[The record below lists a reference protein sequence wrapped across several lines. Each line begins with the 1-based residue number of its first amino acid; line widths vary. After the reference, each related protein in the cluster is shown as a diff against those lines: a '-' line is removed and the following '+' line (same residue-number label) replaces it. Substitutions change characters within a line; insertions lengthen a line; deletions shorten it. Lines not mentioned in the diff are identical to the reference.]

1 MCALLLSPFISCMAL
16 RMTQAQDETR
26 IPVIIGVGQ
35 VNDRP
40 SDDADALDSRQLMEA
55 AIRTADADAGGGFIS
70 RIDWLGI
77 TRQISFPSLDKTMVE
92 GICSLLGIA
101 PAHAEQSKGPNG
113 DTPIKYLNDAANAIG
128 EGRAQVAII
137 AGAEALRTAARR
149 PDGGGIGRN
158 MRMPEDPPIHVK
170 YGLRTPTDIYPLYEN
185 AGRKAWGQSLAEG
198 QAETGIIWSLFSQ
211 VAAGNP
217 AAWIRKPITADE
229 VITANANNRPI
240 AFPYTKLMVANSSV
254 NQGAALL
261 VTSLAVARA
270 AGVAENRIIYVG
282 KGAAAHESDNV
293 LERARWD
300 TSPSMAVTLEQ
311 VIARNGLDPQKLD
324 HLELYS
330 CFPCV
335 PKMARRI
342 LGLPADRVATEFG
355 GLTFGGGPIG
365 NYMAHAAASMV
376 EKMRVEPGD
385 GLLFANGGF
394 ATHNHAILLTT
405 RPLPSGTFPQ
415 DYDCQAEANA
425 RRGSVPELVDGYEG
439 PAEIE
444 TYTVI
449 YDREAQPKFGVVLAR
464 IADGRRAIARVPAED
479 SAMIAFLT
487 SGQVEPVGSKGLV
500 VRDGDFCRWSIS

>member
-1 MCALLLSPFISCMAL
+1 MAEDYL
-16 RMTQAQDETR
+16 AETR

-40 SDDADALDSRQLMEA
+40 ADDAEALDSRQLMEA
-55 AIRTADADAGGGFIS
+55 AIRAADKDAGGGFIP

-92 GICSLLGIA
+92 GLCAALGIA
-101 PAHAEQSKGPNG
+101 PAHAEQSRGPNG
-113 DTPIKYLNDAANAIG
+113 DTPIRYLNDAANAIG
-128 EGRAQVAII
+128 EGRAQVAVIV
-137 AGAEALRTAARR
+137 GGEALRTAARR

-158 MRMPEDPPIHVK
+158 MRMPEVPPVHVK
-170 YGLRTPTDIYPLYEN
+170 YGLRTPTDIYPFYEN
-185 AGRKAWGQSLAEG
+185 AGRKAWGQTLGEG
-198 QAETGIIWSLFSQ
+198 QAETGLIWSLFSE
-211 VAAGNP
+211 VAAANP
-217 AAWIRKPITADE
+217 AAWLRKPISADE
-229 VITANANNRPI
+229 IVTAGANNRPI

-261 VTSLAVARA
+261 VTSLAIARA
-270 AGVAENRIIYVG
+270 AGVPESRIVYVG
-282 KGAAAHESDNV
+282 KGAAAHESEDV
-293 LERARWD
+293 LARARWD

-311 VIARNGLDPQKLD
+311 AIARNGLDPQRLD

-342 LGLPADRVATEFG
+342 LGLPAERPATVFG

-376 EKMRVEPGD
+376 EKLRAAPGD

-405 RPLPSGTFPQ
+405 RPQPAGTFPQ
-415 DYDCQAEANA
+415 DYDCQQLADA
-425 RRGSVPELVDGYEG
+425 RRGAVPELVDGYEG

-449 YDREAQPKFGVVLAR
+449 YDREARPKFGVVLAR
-464 IADGRRAIARVPAED
+464 TPDGRRAIARIPGED
-479 SAMIAFLT
+479 EALIAFLT
-487 SGQVEPVGSKGLV
+487 SGAQEPVGTAGTV
-500 VRDGDFCRWSIS
+500 VREGDFGRWSRG

>member
-1 MCALLLSPFISCMAL
+1 MA
-16 RMTQAQDETR
+16 AHQDETR

-35 VNDRP
+35 INDRP
-40 SDDADALDSRQLMEA
+40 VDDAEALDSCQLMEA
-55 AIRTADADAGGGFIS
+55 AIRAADKDAGGGFLA

-77 TRQISFPSLDKTMVE
+77 TRQISFPTLDKTMVE
-92 GICSLLGIA
+92 GLCAALDIA
-101 PAHAEQSKGPNG
+101 PAHAEQSRGPNG
-113 DTPIKYLNDAANAIG
+113 DTPIRYLNDAANAIG
-128 EGRAQVAII
+128 EGRAQVAVV
-137 AGAEALRTAARR
+137 AGGEALRTAAKR

-158 MRMPEDPPIHVK
+158 MRMPETIPTHVK

-198 QAETGIIWSLFSQ
+198 QGETGVIWSLFSA
-211 VAAGNP
+211 VAAGNS
-217 AAWIRKPITADE
+217 AAWLRTPVSAEDVVTPSPA
-229 VITANANNRPI
+229 NRPI
-240 AFPYTKLMVANSSV
+240 AFPYTKLMVANASV

-270 AGVAENRIIYVG
+270 AGIADHRIIYVG
-282 KGAAAHESDNV
+282 KGAAAHEPDAV
-293 LERARWD
+293 LDRARWD

-311 VIARNGLDPQKLD
+311 VIARNGVDPQKLD

-335 PKMARRI
+335 PKMARRV
-342 LGLPADRVATEFG
+342 LGLPADRPATVFG

-376 EKMRVEPGD
+376 EKLRVEPGD

-394 ATHNHAILLTT
+394 ATHNHAIVLTT
-405 RPLPSGTFPQ
+405 RPQPVGTFPQ
-415 DYDCQAEANA
+415 NYDCQHEADA
-425 RRGSVPELVDGYEG
+425 RRGPIPELVDGYEG

-449 YDREAQPKFGVVLAR
+449 YDREAQPKFGVVLAKMP
-464 IADGRRAIARVPAED
+464 DGRRAIARVPAED
-479 SAMIAFLT
+479 TAMIDFLT
-487 SGQVEPVGSKGLV
+487 SGQNEPVGTRGQV
-500 VRDGDFCRWSIS
+500 VRVGEFSLWSMG

>member
-1 MCALLLSPFISCMAL
+1 MAEDNL
-16 RMTQAQDETR
+16 AETR

-40 SDDADALDSRQLMEA
+40 TDDAEALDSRQLMEA
-55 AIRTADADAGGGFIS
+55 AIRAADRDAGGGFVP

-92 GICSLLGIA
+92 GLCTALGIA
-101 PAHAEQSKGPNG
+101 PAHAEQSRGPNG
-113 DTPIKYLNDAANAIG
+113 DTPIRYLNDAANAIG
-128 EGRAQVAII
+128 EGRAQVAVIV
-137 AGAEALRTAARR
+137 GGEALRTAARR

-158 MRMPEDPPIHVK
+158 LRMPEVPPVHVK
-170 YGLRTPTDIYPLYEN
+170 YGLRTPTDIYPFYEN
-185 AGRKAWGQSLAEG
+185 AGRKAWGQTLGEG
-198 QAETGIIWSLFSQ
+198 QAETGLIWSLFSE
-211 VAAGNP
+211 VAAANP
-217 AAWIRKPITADE
+217 AAWLRKPISAEEIVTAD
-229 VITANANNRPI
+229 ANNRPI

-261 VTSLAVARA
+261 VTSLAIARA
-270 AGVAENRIIYVG
+270 AGVPESRIVYVG
-282 KGAAAHESDNV
+282 KGAAAHESEDV

-300 TSPSMAVTLEQ
+300 NSPSMAVTLEQ
-311 VIARNGLDPQKLD
+311 AIARNGLDPQRLD

-342 LGLPADRVATEFG
+342 LGLPADRPATVFG

-376 EKMRVEPGD
+376 EKLRTEPGD

-405 RPLPSGTFPQ
+405 RPQPAGTFPQ
-415 DYDCQAEANA
+415 DYDCQQLADT
-425 RRGSVPELVDGYEG
+425 RRGAVPELVDGYEG

-449 YDREAQPKFGVVLAR
+449 YDREARPKYGVVLAR
-464 IADGRRAIARVPAED
+464 TPDGRRAIARIPGED
-479 SAMIAFLT
+479 EAMIAFLT
-487 SGQVEPVGSKGLV
+487 SGDTEPVGTVGAV
-500 VRDGDFCRWSIS
+500 VREGDFGRWSRG

>member
-1 MCALLLSPFISCMAL
+1 MA
-16 RMTQAQDETR
+16 ASIEESR

-40 SDDADALDSRQLMEA
+40 ADDTDALDSRQLMEA
-55 AIRTADADAGGGFIS
+55 AIRAADRDAGGGFID

-92 GICSLLGIA
+92 GLCAALGSA

-113 DTPIKYLNDAANAIG
+113 DTPIRYLNDAANAIG
-128 EGRAQVAII
+128 EGRAQVAVIV
-137 AGAEALRTAARR
+137 GGEALRTAAKR

-158 MRMPEDPPIHVK
+158 MRMPEVPPVHVK
-170 YGLRTPTDIYPLYEN
+170 YGLRTPTDIYPFYEN

-198 QAETGIIWSLFSQ
+198 QAETGAIWSLFSE
-211 VAAGNP
+211 VAAANP
-217 AAWIRKPITADE
+217 AAWIRKPVSAETIVTASPD
-229 VITANANNRPI
+229 NRPI
-240 AFPYTKLMVANSSV
+240 AFPYTKLMVANASV

-270 AGVAENRIIYVG
+270 AGVPDHRLIYVG
-282 KGAAAHESDNV
+282 KGAAAHESENV

-300 TSPSMAVTLEQ
+300 ESASMAVTLEQ
-311 VIARNGLDPQKLD
+311 AIARNGLDPQGLD

-342 LGLPADRVATEFG
+342 LGLPADRTATVFG

-376 EKMRVEPGD
+376 ERLRVVPGD

-405 RPLPSGTFPQ
+405 RPQPAGTFPQ
-415 DYDCQAEANA
+415 DYDCQAEADA
-425 RRGSVPELVDGYEG
+425 RRGPIPELVDGYEG

-444 TYTVI
+444 TYTII
-449 YDREAQPKFGVVLAR
+449 YDREAQPKFGVILAR
-464 IADGRRAIARVPAED
+464 TPDGRRAIARVPAED
-479 SAMIAFLT
+479 AAMIAFLT
-487 SGQVEPVGSKGLV
+487 SGALEPVGTSGAV
-500 VRDGDFCRWSIS
+500 VHEGVFCRWSRG

>member
-1 MCALLLSPFISCMAL
+1 MAEDNL
-16 RMTQAQDETR
+16 AETR

-40 SDDADALDSRQLMEA
+40 ADDADALDSRQLMEA
-55 AIRTADADAGGGFIS
+55 AIRAADKDAGGGFIP

-92 GICSLLGIA
+92 GLCAAFGIA
-101 PAHAEQSKGPNG
+101 PAHAEQSRGPNG
-113 DTPIKYLNDAANAIG
+113 DTPIRYLNDAANAIG
-128 EGRAQVAII
+128 EGRAQVAVIV
-137 AGAEALRTAARR
+137 GGEALRTAARR

-158 MRMPEDPPIHVK
+158 LRMPEVPPVHVK
-170 YGLRTPTDIYPLYEN
+170 YGLRTPTDIYPFYEN
-185 AGRKAWGQSLAEG
+185 AGRKAWGQTLAQG
-198 QAETGIIWSLFSQ
+198 QAETGVIWSLFSE
-211 VAAGNP
+211 VAAANP
-217 AAWIRKPITADE
+217 AAWLRKPVSAEDIVTAGPD
-229 VITANANNRPI
+229 NRPI

-270 AGVAENRIIYVG
+270 AGVPESRIVYVG
-282 KGAAAHESDNV
+282 KGAAAHEAEDV
-293 LERARWD
+293 LARARWD

-311 VIARNGLDPQKLD
+311 AIARNGLDPQKLD

-342 LGLPADRVATEFG
+342 LGLPADRAATVFG

-376 EKMRVEPGD
+376 EKLRAEPGD

-394 ATHNHAILLTT
+394 ATHNHAILLTM
-405 RPLPSGTFPQ
+405 RPQPAGTFPH
-415 DYDCQAEANA
+415 DYDCQAEADG
-425 RRGSVPELVDGYEG
+425 RRGAIPELVDGYEG

-449 YDREAQPKFGVVLAR
+449 YDREAQPKFGVVLAQTP
-464 IADGRRAIARVPAED
+464 DGRRAIARIPGED
-479 SAMIAFLT
+479 EPMIAFLT
-487 SGQVEPVGSKGLV
+487 SGVEEPVGTTGMV
-500 VRDGDFCRWSIS
+500 VREGDFGRWSRG

>member
-1 MCALLLSPFISCMAL
+1 MAEDNL
-16 RMTQAQDETR
+16 AETR

-40 SDDADALDSRQLMEA
+40 ADDADALDSRQLMEA
-55 AIRTADADAGGGFIS
+55 AIHAADKDAGGGFIP

-92 GICSLLGIA
+92 GLCTALGIA
-101 PAHAEQSKGPNG
+101 PAHAEQSRGPNG
-113 DTPIKYLNDAANAIG
+113 DTPIRYLNDAANAIG
-128 EGRAQVAII
+128 EGRAQVAVIV
-137 AGAEALRTAARR
+137 GGEALRTAARR

-158 MRMPEDPPIHVK
+158 MRMPEVPPVHVK
-170 YGLRTPTDIYPLYEN
+170 YGLRTPADIYPFYEN
-185 AGRKAWGQSLAEG
+185 AGRKAWGQTLAEG
-198 QAETGIIWSLFSQ
+198 QAETGLIWSLFSE
-211 VAAGNP
+211 VAAANP
-217 AAWIRKPITADE
+217 AAWLRKPVSAVEIVTAG
-229 VITANANNRPI
+229 ANNRPI

-270 AGVAENRIIYVG
+270 AGVPESRIVYVG
-282 KGAAAHESDNV
+282 KGAAAHEAEDV
-293 LERARWD
+293 LARARWD

-311 VIARNGLDPQKLD
+311 AIARNGLDPQRLD

-342 LGLPADRVATEFG
+342 LGLPAERPATVFG

-376 EKMRVEPGD
+376 EKLRAARGD

-405 RPLPSGTFPQ
+405 RPQPAGTFPQ
-415 DYDCQAEANA
+415 DYDCQQLADA
-425 RRGSVPELVDGYEG
+425 RRGAVPELVDGYEG

-449 YDREAQPKFGVVLAR
+449 YDREARPKFGVVLAR
-464 IADGRRAIARVPAED
+464 TPDGRRAIARIPGED
-479 SAMIAFLT
+479 EALIAFLT
-487 SGQVEPVGSKGLV
+487 SGAQEPVGTAGTV
-500 VRDGDFCRWSIS
+500 VREGEFCRWSRG

>member
-1 MCALLLSPFISCMAL
+1 MSRFVIGH
-16 RMTQAQDETR
+16 QDETR
-26 IPVIIGVGQ
+26 VPVIIGVGQ

-40 SDDADALDSRQLMEA
+40 ADDADALDSRQLMEA
-55 AIRTADADAGGGFIS
+55 AIRAADADAGGGFIS

-77 TRQISFPSLDKTMVE
+77 TRQISFPSLDKTMID
-92 GICSLLGIA
+92 GICAALGVK
-101 PAHAEQSKGPNG
+101 PTHAEQSRGPNG
-113 DTPIKYLNDAANAIG
+113 DTPIRYLNDAANAIG
-128 EGRAQVAII
+128 KGLAQVAVI

-158 MRMPEDPPIHVK
+158 MRMPDVPPVHVK

-185 AGRKAWGQSLAEG
+185 AGRAAWGQTLAEG
-198 QAETGIIWSLFSQ
+198 QAETGVIWSLFSQ
-211 VAAGNP
+211 VAAANP
-217 AAWIRKPITADE
+217 AAWIRRPVAAGDIINASAD
-229 VITANANNRPI
+229 NRPI

-261 VTSLAVARA
+261 VTSLAVARD
-270 AGVAENRIIYVG
+270 AGIPENRIIYVG
-282 KGAAAHESDNV
+282 KGAAAHESENV

-311 VIARNGLDPQKLD
+311 VVRRNAIDPQSLN

-342 LGLPADRVATEFG
+342 LGLPADRIATVFG

-376 EKMRVEPGD
+376 EALRAEPGD

-405 RPLPSGTFPQ
+405 RPQPAGTFPQ
-415 DYDCQAEANA
+415 DYDCQAEADA
-425 RRGSVPELVDGYEG
+425 RRGAVPDLLDGYEG

-464 IADGRRAIARVPAED
+464 TPDGRRAIARVPAED
-479 SAMIAFLT
+479 DDMIAFLT
-487 SGQVEPVGSKGLV
+487 SGEGDPVGTAGV
-500 VRDGDFCRWSIS
+500 VVHGGDFCRWSRG

>member
-1 MCALLLSPFISCMAL
+1 MAL
-16 RMTQAQDETR
+16 RMTEPQDETR

-40 SDDADALDSRQLMEA
+40 ADDADALDSRQLMEA
-55 AIRTADADAGGGFIS
+55 AIRAADADAGGGFIS

-77 TRQISFPSLDKTMVE
+77 TRQISFPSLDKTMVD
-92 GICSLLGIA
+92 GICTALGIA
-101 PAHAEQSKGPNG
+101 PVHAEQSKGPNG

-128 EGRAQVAII
+128 EGRAQVAIV

-158 MRMPEDPPIHVK
+158 MRMPEVPPIHVK

-185 AGRKAWGQSLAEG
+185 AGRKTWGQTLAEG
-198 QAETGIIWSLFSQ
+198 QAETGVIWSLFSQ
-211 VAAGNP
+211 VAAANP
-217 AAWIRKPITADE
+217 AAWIRKPLPAEEIITAS
-229 VITANANNRPI
+229 ANNRPI

-270 AGVAENRIIYVG
+270 AGVPESRIIYVG

-300 TSPSMAVTLEQ
+300 NSPSMAVTLEQ
-311 VIARNGLDPQKLD
+311 VVARNGLDPQKLD

-335 PKMARRI
+335 PKMARRT
-342 LGLPADRVATEFG
+342 LGLPADRVATMFG

-405 RPLPSGTFPQ
+405 RPQPAGTFPQ
-415 DYDCQAEANA
+415 DYDCQAEADA
-425 RRGSVPELVDGYEG
+425 RRGAVPELVDGYEG

-464 IADGRRAIARVPAED
+464 TPDGRRAIARVPAED
-479 SAMIAFLT
+479 DGMIAFLT
-487 SGQVEPVGSKGLV
+487 SGAEEPVGTAGIV
-500 VRDGDFCRWSIS
+500 VREGDFCYWSRG

>member
-1 MCALLLSPFISCMAL
+1 
-16 RMTQAQDETR
+16 MTEAQDETR

-40 SDDADALDSRQLMEA
+40 VDDADALDSRQLMEA
-55 AIRTADADAGGGFIS
+55 AIRAADADAGSGFIS

-92 GICSLLGIA
+92 GLSTSLGIA

-128 EGRAQVAII
+128 EGRAQVAVIV
-137 AGAEALRTAARR
+137 GGEALRTAAKR

-158 MRMPEDPPIHVK
+158 LRMPDTIPIHVK
-170 YGLRTPTDIYPLYEN
+170 YGVRTPTEIYPFYEN
-185 AGRKAWGQSLAEG
+185 AGRKAWGQTLAQG
-198 QAETGIIWSLFSQ
+198 QAETGVIWSRFAQ
-211 VAAGNP
+211 VAAENH
-217 AAWIRKPITADE
+217 AAWLRKPMSADE
-229 VITANANNRPI
+229 IITPSASNRPI
-240 AFPYTKLMVANSSV
+240 AFPYTKLTVANSSV

-261 VTSLAVARA
+261 VTSLAVARG
-270 AGVAENRIIYVG
+270 AGVSENRIIYVG
-282 KGAAAHESDNV
+282 KGAAAHEADEYAPLRIGADAGHV
-293 LERARWD
+293 LDRERWD
-300 TSPSMAVTLEQ
+300 ESPSMAVTLEQ
-311 VIARNGLDPQKLD
+311 AIARNGIDPQRLD

-335 PKMARRI
+335 PKMARRV
-342 LGLPADRVATEFG
+342 LGLSADRTATVFG

-376 EKMRVEPGD
+376 EKLRVEPGD

-394 ATHNHAILLTT
+394 ATHNHAIILTT
-405 RPLPSGTFPQ
+405 RPQPAGTFPQ
-415 DYDCQAEANA
+415 DYDCQAEADA
-425 RRGSVPELVDGYEG
+425 RRGPIPELVDGYEG

-449 YDREAQPKFGVVLAR
+449 YDREAQPRFGVVLAKMP
-464 IADGRRAIARVPAED
+464 DSRRAIARVPAED
-479 SAMIAFLT
+479 EAMIAFLT
-487 SGQVEPVGSKGLV
+487 SGKTEPVGTTGRV
-500 VRDGDFCRWSIS
+500 VRKGEFSLWSSR

>member
-1 MCALLLSPFISCMAL
+1 MAEDNL
-16 RMTQAQDETR
+16 AETR

-40 SDDADALDSRQLMEA
+40 AEDADALDSQQLMEA
-55 AIRTADADAGGGFIS
+55 AIGAADKDAGGGFIP

-92 GICSLLGIA
+92 GLCAALGIA
-101 PAHAEQSKGPNG
+101 PAHAEQSRGPNG
-113 DTPIKYLNDAANAIG
+113 DTPIRYLNDAANAIG
-128 EGRAQVAII
+128 EGRAQVAVIV
-137 AGAEALRTAARR
+137 GGEALRTAARR

-158 MRMPEDPPIHVK
+158 MRMPEVPPVHVK
-170 YGLRTPTDIYPLYEN
+170 YGLRTPTDIYPFYEN
-185 AGRKAWGQSLAEG
+185 AGRKAWGQTLGEG
-198 QAETGIIWSLFSQ
+198 QAETGLIWSLFSE
-211 VAAGNP
+211 VAAANP
-217 AAWIRKPITADE
+217 AAWLRKPISAEEIVTAG
-229 VITANANNRPI
+229 ANNRPI

-261 VTSLAVARA
+261 VTSLAIARA
-270 AGVAENRIIYVG
+270 AGVPESRIVYVG
-282 KGAAAHESDNV
+282 KGAAAHESEDV

-300 TSPSMAVTLEQ
+300 NSPSMAVTLEQ
-311 VIARNGLDPQKLD
+311 AIARNGLDPQRLD

-342 LGLPADRVATEFG
+342 LGLPAERPATVFG

-376 EKMRVEPGD
+376 EKLRAAPGD

-405 RPLPSGTFPQ
+405 RPQPAGTFPQ
-415 DYDCQAEANA
+415 DYDCQQLADA
-425 RRGSVPELVDGYEG
+425 RRGAVPELVDGYEG

-449 YDREAQPKFGVVLAR
+449 YDREARPKFGVVLAR
-464 IADGRRAIARVPAED
+464 TPDGRRAIARIPGED
-479 SAMIAFLT
+479 EALIAFLT
-487 SGQVEPVGSKGLV
+487 SGAQEPVGTAGTV
-500 VRDGDFCRWSIS
+500 VREGDFGRWSRG